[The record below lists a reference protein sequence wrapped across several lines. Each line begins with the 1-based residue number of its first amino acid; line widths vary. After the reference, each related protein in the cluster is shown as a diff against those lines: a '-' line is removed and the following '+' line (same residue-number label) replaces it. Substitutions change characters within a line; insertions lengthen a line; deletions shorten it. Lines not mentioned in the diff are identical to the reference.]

1 MNVSESTGP
10 KMGQIFFLYR
20 IAFLLHGIQSG
31 LHVDGIPH
39 DDSVRQKIQTSRLI
53 GLAIFILLPHHSCA
67 GKEEKLPQIMGLFTF
82 IELRRTRRRKA
93 SSSR

>member
-20 IAFLLHGIQSG
+20 IAFLLNGIQSG

-39 DDSVRQKIQTSRLI
+39 DDRVRQKMQASRLI
-53 GLAIFILLPHHSCA
+53 GLARQVLWSA
-67 GKEEKLPQIMGLFTF
+67 
-82 IELRRTRRRKA
+82 RRVA
-93 SSSR
+93 PGSEGGA